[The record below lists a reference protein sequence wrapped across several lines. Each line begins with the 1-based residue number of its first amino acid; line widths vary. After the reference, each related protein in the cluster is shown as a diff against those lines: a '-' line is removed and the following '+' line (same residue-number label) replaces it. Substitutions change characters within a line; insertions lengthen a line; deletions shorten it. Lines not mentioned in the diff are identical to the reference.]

1 MSDPAWVES
10 QFTRRDGAFRFARW
24 GRALAPVIVG
34 TNDEGCKIFEDGIR
48 TAARIAQLPVQ
59 EIDPELGAN
68 FLVFLVNDWSELF
81 EAPNLIKLIPNL
93 HDLIETLTEHE
104 ANQYRV
110 FGCENDGAIRLCI
123 TLLRYDKELQKVSA
137 QTLALGQAFQGLLL
151 WSDAAFMEESPL
163 AITDDGLCL
172 LKPAY
177 ADLLR
182 CAYDPVLPKTSNDP
196 AFALRLAARL
206 TVTETDAPE
215 TESRD
220 A

>member
-1 MSDPAWVES
+1 MSDPAWVEA
-10 QFTRRDGAFRFARW
+10 QFTRRDGGFRFVRW

-34 TNDEGCKIFEDGIR
+34 TNDDGCRIFEDGIR
-48 TAARIAQLPVQ
+48 TAARIAGLPV
-59 EIDPELGAN
+59 EEMDPELGAN
-68 FLVFLVNDWSELF
+68 FLVFLVNEWEELL

-93 HDLIETLTEHE
+93 RDLITTLGEHD

-110 FGCENDGAIRLCI
+110 FGFDPDGAIRMCI
-123 TLLRYDKELQKVSA
+123 TLLRYDDELQKVSA

-151 WSDAAFMEESPL
+151 WSDAAFMGESPL
-163 AITDDGLCL
+163 AITDHGLCL
-172 LKPAY
+172 LKPVY

-182 CAYDPVLPKTSNDP
+182 AAYDPVLPSTSKDP

-206 TVTETDAPE
+206 TVQETDAP
-215 TESRD
+215 S